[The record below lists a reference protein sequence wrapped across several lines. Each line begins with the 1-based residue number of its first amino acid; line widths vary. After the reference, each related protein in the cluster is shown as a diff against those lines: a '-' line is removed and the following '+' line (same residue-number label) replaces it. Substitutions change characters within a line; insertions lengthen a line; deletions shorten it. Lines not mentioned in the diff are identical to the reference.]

1 MQSSYIPI
9 VKASPVAQDLAV
21 ECPEFIYKVLVKTVR
36 IPQRNPDV
44 DKEGQRKKPAKD
56 SWRCLGME
64 VSGTVRTFGDT
75 VLERAGVLG
84 GELTVQQLQ
93 LRQEQGEADGQLHL
107 RAGDPVPRREK

>member
-1 MQSSYIPI
+1 
-9 VKASPVAQDLAV
+9 
-21 ECPEFIYKVLVKTVR
+21 
-36 IPQRNPDV
+36 
-44 DKEGQRKKPAKD
+44 
-56 SWRCLGME
+56 ME